1 MNLTSNLA
9 SLAVFVATGHV
20 RFGVGLAMASGQVI
34 GGWLGARWAVRG
46 GAKRIRPVFLT
57 MVVLLALKLA
67 LDAFRG

>member
-1 MNLTSNLA
+1 
-9 SLAVFVATGHV
+9 V
-20 RFGVGLAMASGQVI
+20 RFGVGLAMASGQVV

-46 GAKRIRPVFLT
+46 GSSRIRPVFLT

>member
-1 MNLTSNLA
+1 
-9 SLAVFVATGHV
+9 
-20 RFGVGLAMASGQVI
+20 MASGQVV

-46 GAKRIRPVFLT
+46 GSSRIRPVFLT